1 MSLSLSLSL
10 SLSMTS
16 TSTSISSIVQPVLSI
31 SNQIEITNYING
43 FRAKHGAPPMLFDPT
58 ISAFTQDWSYKMTSN
73 NNFAHSNNNLYGENI
88 AYLQGYGTDPVTLIK
103 KSISL
108 WYNEVALYDFNNPGF
123 SSATGH
129 FTCLVWV
136 ASTKFGI
143 GISINNATNEAYISF
158 NTYPPGNVIG
168 QFKQNVLP
176 PIGTP
181 GLPSPT
187 PIVPSPTPI
196 PIVPYPSPTPMPIV
210 PYPTPTPIVPS
221 PTPTPIVPYPT
232 PIPIKPPL
240 DKNKLISQLYSI
252 IYMIIKS
259 QPKNAIMAAINQ
271 IINDI
276 SNSA

>member
-1 MSLSLSLSL
+1 MS
-10 SLSMTS
+10 
-16 TSTSISSIVQPVLSI
+16 SSIVQPVLSI

-43 FRAKHGAPPMLFDPT
+43 LRAKHSAPPLLYDTT

-108 WYNEVALYDFNNPGF
+108 WYNEVELYDFNNPGF

-168 QFKQNVLP
+168 QFKQNVFP
-176 PIGTP
+176 AIGTSVVP
-181 GLPSPT
+181 VPAPIVPSPAPLPT
-187 PIVPSPTPI
+187 PIVPMPTVPI
-196 PIVPYPSPTPMPIV
+196 GTS
-210 PYPTPTPIVPS
+210 
-221 PTPTPIVPYPT
+221 
-232 PIPIKPPL
+232 KPPL
-240 DKNKLISQLYSI
+240 DKNKLISQLYSV

-259 QPKNAIMAAINQ
+259 QPKSAIMASINQ

-276 SNSA
+276 INSA

>member
-1 MSLSLSLSL
+1 MS
-10 SLSMTS
+10 
-16 TSTSISSIVQPVLSI
+16 SSIVQPVLSI

-43 FRAKHGAPPMLFDPT
+43 LRAKHSAPPLLFDTT
-58 ISAFTQDWSYKMTSN
+58 ISAFTQDWSYKMTST
-73 NNFAHSNNNLYGENI
+73 NNFAHSNNSMYGENI

-108 WYNEVALYDFNNPGF
+108 WYNEVAQYDFNNPGF

-181 GLPSPT
+181 VIPSPT
-187 PIVPSPTPI
+187 PIVPSPAPL
-196 PIVPYPSPTPMPIV
+196 PTPS
-210 PYPTPTPIVPS
+210 PTPIVPS
-221 PTPTPIVPYPT
+221 PT

-240 DKNKLISQLYSI
+240 DKNKLISQLYSV

-259 QPKNAIMAAINQ
+259 QPKSAIMASINQ

>member
-1 MSLSLSLSL
+1 MS
-10 SLSMTS
+10 
-16 TSTSISSIVQPVLSI
+16 SSIVQPVLSI

-43 FRAKHGAPPMLFDPT
+43 LRAKHSAPPLLYDTT

-108 WYNEVALYDFNNPGF
+108 WYNEVELYDFNNPGF

-168 QFKQNVLP
+168 QFKQNVFP
-176 PIGTP
+176 AIGTSVVP
-181 GLPSPT
+181 VPA
-187 PIVPSPTPI
+187 PIVPSPA
-196 PIVPYPSPTPMPIV
+196 
-210 PYPTPTPIVPS
+210 PIVPS
-221 PTPTPIVPYPT
+221 PAPIVPSATPIVPA
-232 PIPIKPPL
+232 PIVPNVPIGTSKPPL
-240 DKNKLISQLYSI
+240 DKNKLISQLYSV

-259 QPKNAIMAAINQ
+259 QPKSAIMASINQ

-276 SNSA
+276 INSA